1 VLVAFDFM
9 QQEDGPVT
17 RWKFLDCARQGDA
30 MEGTGEPL
38 VNALVFTLG
47 DAGVLVTRFIV

>member
-1 VLVAFDFM
+1 MLVAFDFM